1 MEQTAMT
8 SPRSVIRWLLLP
20 VIAVTLLAVPS
31 QAWSDSWT
39 SDHCATAGW
48 SAPNAIVCVKGYMG
62 GKDIATKRQWIGQV
76 RVFTKCG
83 SCTSAGTK
91 MLEAWGDGFYKSISY
106 STSSSRYIDREVT
119 WTINRWLR
127 SGTNVCGARTFF
139 TLYPRAIACFTIK
152 V

>member
-1 MEQTAMT
+1 MRRVARTNTQSAN
-8 SPRSVIRWLLLP
+8 RWLLP
-20 VIAVTLLAVPS
+20 TVIMAGVFVAPS

-39 SDHCATAGW
+39 SDHCASAGG

-62 GKDIATKRQWIGQV
+62 SKDKTTKRQWIGKV

-83 SCTSAGTK
+83 GCTSAGTK

-106 STSSSRYIDREVT
+106 PSNSSHTINRDVT

-139 TLYPRAIACFTIK
+139 SLYPRAIACFAIK

>member
-1 MEQTAMT
+1 MGRIAMIKT
-8 SPRSVIRWLLLP
+8 RSAIRWLLP
-20 VIAVTLLAVPS
+20 AVIAVTLLAVPS

-39 SDHCATAGW
+39 GDHCATAGW

-62 GKDIATKRQWIGQV
+62 GKDTTTKRQWIGQV

-83 SCTSAGTK
+83 GCTSAGTK

-106 STSSSRYIDREVT
+106 PSSSSRTINRDVT

-139 TLYPRAIACFTIK
+139 SLYSRAVACFTIK

>member
-1 MEQTAMT
+1 MGHIEMISTHST
-8 SPRSVIRWLLLP
+8 IRWLLP
-20 VIAVTLLAVPS
+20 AVIAVTLLAVPP
-31 QAWSDSWT
+31 QARSDSWT
-39 SDHCATAGW
+39 DDHCASAGL

-62 GKDIATKRQWIGQV
+62 GKDKTTKRQWIGQV

-83 SCTSAGTK
+83 GCTSAGTK
-91 MLEAWGDGFYKSISY
+91 MLEAWGDGFYKSVSY
-106 STSSSRYIDREVT
+106 PSNSNRFINRDVT

-139 TLYPRAIACFTIK
+139 SLYPRAIACFTIK